1 MSVLKQNIVG
11 PRVREAR
18 LKHKPP
24 LTQDEL
30 SARLARHGVTID
42 RAGISK
48 IESGTRRV
56 ADFELKAFVKA
67 LKVSSASLLGGW

>member
-18 LKHKPP
+18 LKLKPS

-30 SARLARHGVTID
+30 SARLARLGVTID

-48 IESGTRRV
+48 IESGIRRV
-56 ADFELKAFVKA
+56 ADFELKALVKA
-67 LKVSSASLLGGW
+67 LKASLSSLLGVW

>member
-30 SARLARHGVTID
+30 SARLARLGVTID

-48 IESGTRRV
+48 IESGARRV
-56 ADFELKAFVKA
+56 CDFELRA
-67 LKVSSASLLGGW
+67 LTKVLHLPVARLLEEN

>member
-56 ADFELKAFVKA
+56 ADFELKALARV
-67 LKVSSASLLGGW
+67 LSLHLTRLLGED

>member
-30 SARLARHGVTID
+30 SARLARLGVTID

-56 ADFELKAFVKA
+56 TDFEVKA
-67 LKVSSASLLGGW
+67 LAKALRLPSSRLLGDD

>member
-11 PRVREAR
+11 PGVREAR

-30 SARLARHGVTID
+30 SARLARLGVTID

-56 ADFELKAFVKA
+56 TDFEVKA
-67 LKVSSASLLGGW
+67 LAKALAVGLKGLLGED

>member
-1 MSVLKQNIVG
+1 MSVLKQNIAG

-30 SARLARHGVTID
+30 SARLARLGVSID

-48 IESGTRRV
+48 IESGARRV
-56 ADFELKAFVKA
+56 SDFEVKA
-67 LKVSSASLLGGW
+67 LAKALSIGLKGLLGED